1 MIAVA
6 RTALEAWK
14 QLEAKGGIE
23 PDGRDADFVHELT
36 RALHPS
42 ADTIEK
48 ALATASVDQFV
59 AAMFETIGPFA
70 AIYADILAFFRRA
83 GAKDGKAAWTLQI
96 GEVPFDLEHF
106 VQFIETAQ
114 TVLGVRRLKMLT
126 GSTAWTFRHALNGS
140 AGVSALPSDVI
151 HWSERWQ
158 EGIYAAYP
166 ASLTPARVAP
176 ELSDAAAI
184 ASAALQTIRSVSQ
197 FRDDLTKPVSART
210 PIELSPL
217 GGLGAIEIADLD
229 KDLWL
234 RSVIVGLG
242 QAVVASEAERTRIA
256 AAVAEVIG
264 GLPSLPVPSPMSQL
278 EKLLSLPAWKHR
290 YDLYAVWVATAVLG
304 ALPDHPLE
312 IHTDRGALP
321 FAFKPHLLAT
331 VETLEG
337 ETFLYSERKSK
348 LADPRGPGRKGHVQP
363 DYGLWRPDAECR
375 LVIEVKHYKKADKRR
390 FSEVMA
396 DYAEAHPHAQVL
408 LVNYAGT
415 GDILDTMPD
424 VDAGIRDRCHHIPH
438 LTPHNSESMD
448 RFRRMVLDAVG
459 PPPSR
464 PVRQLV
470 MLDVSASMMPALSGG
485 RNSVAASWLQSEEVD
500 PDCEVVFVDTME
512 CWRGSVDQ
520 AVNQLQVF
528 AGNRGT
534 RLSPVA
540 LRLLEDTDSLL
551 VATDGDGLRDLAGE
565 DLLRTEKIGYRTNF
579 WVARSTARTR

>member
-23 PDGRDADFVHELT
+23 RDGRDADFVHELT
-36 RALHPS
+36 EALRPG
-42 ADTIEK
+42 ADTIEQ
-48 ALATASVDQFV
+48 ALAMATIDQFV

-70 AIYADILAFFRRA
+70 AIYTDILAFFGRA
-83 GAKDGKAAWTLQI
+83 GAKDGKAAWTLQL

-106 VQFIETAQ
+106 VQFVETAQ

-140 AGVSALPSDVI
+140 SGVSALPSDVI
-151 HWSERWQ
+151 HWCERWD
-158 EGIYAAYP
+158 EGTYAAYP
-166 ASLTPARVAP
+166 ASLTPARIAP
-176 ELSDAAAI
+176 ELGDAAAI
-184 ASAALQTIRSVSQ
+184 ANAALQTIRSVSQ
-197 FRDDLTKPVSART
+197 FRDDPTKLVTART
-210 PIELSPL
+210 PIELAPL

-242 QAVVASEAERTRIA
+242 HAVVASEAERMRIA
-256 AAVAEVIG
+256 AAVAAVIG
-264 GLPSLPVPSPMSQL
+264 GLPSVPVPSPMSQL
-278 EKLLSLPAWKHR
+278 EKLVSLPAWKHR
-290 YDLYAVWVATAVLG
+290 YDLYAVWVATAILG

-321 FAFKPHLLAT
+321 FAFKSHLLAT

-337 ETFLYSERKSK
+337 ETFLHSERKSK
-348 LADPRGPGRKGHVQP
+348 LADPRGKGRKKNVQP
-363 DYGLWRPDAECR
+363 DYGLWRPNAECR
-375 LVIEVKHYKKADKRR
+375 LVIEVKHYKTADKRR

-396 DYAEAHPHAQVL
+396 DYADAHPDAEVL

-415 GDILDTMPD
+415 GDILDIMPG
-424 VDAGIRDRCHHIPH
+424 VDAGVRDRCHHIPH
-438 LTPHNSESMD
+438 LTPHNFASID
-448 RFRRMVLDAVG
+448 RFRQMVLDAVG
-459 PPPSR
+459 PPPPR

-470 MLDVSASMMPALSGG
+470 LLDVSASMMPALSGG
-485 RNSVAASWLQSEEVD
+485 RNSVAASWLQSDEVD

-512 CWRGSVDQ
+512 CWRGSVEQ
-520 AVNQLQVF
+520 AVDQLHVF

-534 RLSPVA
+534 SLSPVA
-540 LRLLEDTDSLL
+540 LQLLEDTDLLL
-551 VATDGDGLRDLAGE
+551 VATDGDGLDDLATEG
-565 DLLRTEKIGYRTNF
+565 LLSTEKIGYRTNF
-579 WVARSTARTR
+579 WVARTTARTR